1 MGNICSQIRGHT
13 APGCIAV
20 SLIKGVHFDES
31 GDDSIP
37 EHAHM
42 NAIDVREREREREK
56 GITYFYYIDRRH

>member
-37 EHAHM
+37 EYAHM
-42 NAIDVREREREREK
+42 NATDVCVCVREREREREK
-56 GITYFYYIDRRH
+56 